1 MDSGL
6 ATDAMAGSAFPWLSL
21 IVLLPAFGAL
31 LMPLMPGDDDHPS
44 PWPRNFALI
53 VLFVDLLLMLLVFS
67 TRFDPSLSGL
77 QLVERVSWLPS
88 IGLEWS
94 LGADGLSAPLVVLS
108 GLVTFL
114 SVAASWSVQRKCKLY
129 FALLLVQGLFPAP
142 TIDPPQRMTVSLAE
156 EVGMEATAPDP
167 VTESRASTAPTLEI
181 NPAPAPAQDLP
192 VPPQVSRPVP
202 PQVQSPVPPPS
213 APSNWPAAA
222 RAAWQT

>member
-31 LMPLMPGDDDHPS
+31 LMPLMPGDDEHPS

-53 VLFVDLLLMLLVFS
+53 VLFADLLLMLLVFS

-114 SVAASWSVQRKCKLY
+114 SVAASWSVQRL
-129 FALLLVQGLFPAP
+129 
-142 TIDPPQRMTVSLAE
+142 SL
-156 EVGMEATAPDP
+156 
-167 VTESRASTAPTLEI
+167 I
-181 NPAPAPAQDLP
+181 HI
-192 VPPQVSRPVP
+192 
-202 PQVQSPVPPPS
+202 
-213 APSNWPAAA
+213 
-222 RAAWQT
+222 